1 MLRALREGK
10 IADAGVKID
19 AETASSCQHRN
30 ELIKIRLWRFPE

>member
-19 AETASSCQHRN
+19 AEQRLHASIGMS
-30 ELIKIRLWRFPE
+30 